1 MNQRLH
7 VAILGATGTVGQKF
21 ITLLHEHP
29 YFEITE
35 LVASE
40 RSAGKTY
47 KEACSWKQNTPIPER
62 IASMTVKGLHDF
74 LESPILFSGLDSS
87 VAGEAERT
95 FAERGHVVISN
106 AKNYRMEPNVPLV
119 IPEINPDHF
128 SLIASQQWKGAI
140 VTNSN
145 CSTMFLA
152 MALAPIEET
161 FGVEAV
167 QVTTL
172 QAVSG
177 AGYPGVPSYDIVGN
191 VIPYISGEEEKM
203 EVEAQKILG
212 TLAEGRIVNADFAVS
227 AQCTRVPVVDGHTET
242 LSLSLRKKAAIEEIR
257 SVMEGFRGIPQE
269 LGLPSAPAR
278 PIIFSENPDRP
289 QPARDVWLENGMST
303 IVGRLRPC
311 NVLDYRMVILGHNTV
326 RGAAGAAVLNAEAM
340 LSLGLFGDEPAEDF
354 DSVEMK
360 RRASHLTCANIRDM
374 VYTSGT
380 PQ

>member
-1 MNQRLH
+1 
-7 VAILGATGTVGQKF
+7 
-21 ITLLHEHP
+21 
-29 YFEITE
+29 
-35 LVASE
+35 
-40 RSAGKTY
+40 
-47 KEACSWKQNTPIPER
+47 
-62 IASMTVKGLHDF
+62 
-74 LESPILFSGLDSS
+74 
-87 VAGEAERT
+87 
-95 FAERGHVVISN
+95 
-106 AKNYRMEPNVPLV
+106 V

-128 SLIASQQWKGAI
+128 SLVASQQWKGAI

-303 IVGRLRPC
+303 VVGRLRPC

-340 LSLGLFGDEPAEDF
+340 LSLGLFGDEPAQDF
-354 DSVEMK
+354 DSAEMK
-360 RRASHLTCANIRDM
+360 RRASQLTCANIRDM